1 MEFVQISFNKCYT
14 VVVVVIQGGGGGGTG
29 EGVGGLISE
38 IPKTKIVGNHYS
50 TIFKRPIISVWK

>member
-29 EGVGGLISE
+29 EGVGG
-38 IPKTKIVGNHYS
+38 
-50 TIFKRPIISVWK
+50 W